1 MQRTRRRRFLL
12 AAGALAA
19 APLRAMAAPPR
30 RERQFRIGFGFQLL
44 PERALTYQ
52 RLLGELGW
60 MRGRDYAFVD
70 SGIPFGPD
78 VEVAAL
84 RIVRQEPDLIV
95 VIGTAFARAVQ
106 RLTRTIPVVMYTSG
120 YPVAAGVART
130 LSRPGMNVTGNTSY
144 AGTAVWG
151 RLLQLLAEVKPG
163 TRRIGLVWDYLPP
176 QFAREEIDYGM
187 NELLAD
193 ARALDLT
200 LEFAEIR
207 EASAIEVALTSL
219 ESRQVQAL
227 LVTAGPT
234 LGPIASRV
242 TRFALANG
250 LPSVMD
256 AHLVLP
262 VEPAPLLVFGPPVD
276 VLTRQTAAYV
286 DRILRGSPPGELPI
300 QQPARFELV
309 VNLRTARLLR
319 LELPQSLLLRAD
331 RVIG

>member
-151 RLLQLLAEVKPG
+151 G
-163 TRRIGLVWDYLPP
+163 C
-176 QFAREEIDYGM
+176 F
-187 NELLAD
+187 
-193 ARALDLT
+193 
-200 LEFAEIR
+200 
-207 EASAIEVALTSL
+207 SC
-219 ESRQVQAL
+219 
-227 LVTAGPT
+227 
-234 LGPIASRV
+234 
-242 TRFALANG
+242 
-250 LPSVMD
+250 
-256 AHLVLP
+256 
-262 VEPAPLLVFGPPVD
+262 
-276 VLTRQTAAYV
+276 
-286 DRILRGSPPGELPI
+286 SP
-300 QQPARFELV
+300 R
-309 VNLRTARLLR
+309 
-319 LELPQSLLLRAD
+319 
-331 RVIG
+331 